1 MSQRVYI
8 VAARRTP
15 QGRLLGALSS
25 YSAADLAVHAGTAAL
40 SGVSPDIVDRVIV
53 GNVLGAGQKLN
64 VARQVALRLNLPV
77 HVPAFTVNMACA
89 SGMLAVSL
97 ADQAIR
103 LGEAGVVL
111 CGGTESMSNAP
122 YLLPKARRGYKLG
135 DGVLIDTA
143 LSDGL
148 TDALCGEHMGIT
160 AERLAKEYGL
170 GREAQD
176 AFALRSQQ
184 RTARAMRGGVYADEL
199 VAVDKLD
206 TDEHPRLDSTLDTLA
221 SLKPAFNPA
230 GTVTAGNSSGINDGR
245 GDAAFVAAAAAV
257 EKHGLKPLAQIEAS
271 TEIGCD
277 PKRMGLGLV
286 YAIRRLVRQAGCSI
300 DAFDTVELNEAFAR
314 RGACLHD
321 RAEARAR
328 RRPRQPS
335 RRPSHWATP
344 SALAA
349 ARPVTHLAHQAPWA
363 LTGVHDSH
371 GVRGR
376 RMKQGGDCPPGR
388 RVIASCGMNCHH
400 LCAAQLPTGY
410 SSHHRCRAVSKKTGN
425 RPARPRAELYGR
437 SRV

>member
-1 MSQRVYI
+1 MSQPVYI
-8 VAARRTP
+8 VSARRTP

-25 YSAADLAVHAGTAAL
+25 YSAADLAVYAGTAAL
-40 SGVSPDIVDRVIV
+40 SGISPDIIDRVIV

-64 VARQVALRLNLPV
+64 VARQVALRLDLPV

-160 AERLAKEYGL
+160 AERLAKDYGL

-199 VAVDKLD
+199 VAVDKLE

-221 SLKPAFNPA
+221 SLKPAFDPA
-230 GTVTAGNSSGINDGR
+230 GTVTAGNSSGINDG
-245 GDAAFVAAAAAV
+245 AAMLLVAGAAAV
-257 EKHGLKPLAQIEAS
+257 EKHGLKPLAWIEAS

-277 PKRMGLGLV
+277 PKRMGLGPV
-286 YAIRRLVRQAGCSI
+286 YAIRALCDKLGCSI
-300 DAFDTVELNEAFAR
+300 DAFDTVELNEAFA
-314 RGACLHD
+314 A
-321 RAEARAR
+321 
-328 RRPRQPS
+328 Q
-335 RRPSHWATP
+335 
-344 SALAA
+344 ALACMIELKLVPDA
-349 ARPVTHLAHQAPWA
+349 DHVNRHGGAIALGHPIGASGARLVTHLAHQLHRGHSQRTIATVCVGGGMGAAIA
-363 LTGVHDSH
+363 LRGGVS
-371 GVRGR
+371 
-376 RMKQGGDCPPGR
+376 
-388 RVIASCGMNCHH
+388 
-400 LCAAQLPTGY
+400 
-410 SSHHRCRAVSKKTGN
+410 
-425 RPARPRAELYGR
+425 
-437 SRV
+437 

>member
-230 GTVTAGNSSGINDGR
+230 GTVTAGNSSGINDG
-245 GDAAFVAAAAAV
+245 AAMLLVAAAAAV

-277 PKRMGLGLV
+277 PKRMGLGPV
-286 YAIRRLVRQAGCSI
+286 YAIRALCDKLGCSI
-300 DAFDTVELNEAFAR
+300 DAFDTVELNEAFA
-314 RGACLHD
+314 A
-321 RAEARAR
+321 
-328 RRPRQPS
+328 Q
-335 RRPSHWATP
+335 
-344 SALAA
+344 ALACMIELKLVPDA
-349 ARPVTHLAHQAPWA
+349 DHVNRHGGAIALGHPIGASGARLVTHLAHQLHRGHSRRTIATVCVGGGMGAAIA
-363 LTGVHDSH
+363 LRGGVS
-371 GVRGR
+371 
-376 RMKQGGDCPPGR
+376 
-388 RVIASCGMNCHH
+388 
-400 LCAAQLPTGY
+400 
-410 SSHHRCRAVSKKTGN
+410 
-425 RPARPRAELYGR
+425 
-437 SRV
+437 